1 MSSPRFQGPPAAVP
15 FDRFRAV
22 QDELELVANAVS
34 GFRALISPN
43 SLADGK
49 NLSATELDDISF
61 LLLCITDH
69 VEHFFEKEKADG

>member
-1 MSSPRFQGPPAAVP
+1 MSPQRIPGPPSAVP

-34 GFRALISPN
+34 GFRALISPE
-43 SLADGK
+43 SLAAGK
-49 NLSATELDDISF
+49 VLSATELDDISF

-69 VEHFFEKEKADG
+69 VEHFFEKEKPCG